1 MVMNDSQNKPLT
13 LQELPELRRKTDAV
27 SRFLK
32 QQIAA
37 HLETLR
43 PLLSPER
50 IFGRYA
56 AGKSEVSGAER
67 ALEELQKNYKGFTR
81 KPYDLSD
88 TFDTN
93 WLGLV
98 GSSLELHPWEY
109 THEIQGRAITMT
121 SPLRWVVNYR
131 TNYNLIQV
139 KNMLAGKEASRPE
152 YLRLFVINALVFQL
166 LLDRSPGLVQLFAD
180 LRYDLKMESPA
191 DLRSLPVVTITS
203 SLPSFRPSDDM
214 IMAATAFSG
223 VPAFIEL
230 LDLDAVKTPRDP
242 LRERLENLMG

>member
-1 MVMNDSQNKPLT
+1 MSDAQNKPLT
-13 LQELPELRRKTDAV
+13 LQELPELRRKTDAI

-32 QQIAA
+32 QQIGG

-43 PLLSPER
+43 PLLAPER
-50 IFGRYA
+50 LFGKYA
-56 AGKSEVSGAER
+56 GGKGEVTAAAER
-67 ALEELQKNYKGFTR
+67 ALEELRRNYKGFTR

-88 TFDTN
+88 SFDTS

-109 THEIQGRAITMT
+109 MHDIQGKPITMT
-121 SPLRWVVNYR
+121 SPLRWVINYR
-131 TNYNLIQV
+131 TNLSLIQV
-139 KNMLAGKEASRPE
+139 KNALAGKETARPE
-152 YLRLFVINALVFQL
+152 YLRMFVVNALVLQL
-166 LLDRSPGLVQLFAD
+166 LLAQNPGLVQLFAD
-180 LRYDLKMESPA
+180 LRYELKTESPA
-191 DLRSLPVVTITS
+191 DLFGLPVVNITS

-230 LDLDAVKTPRDP
+230 LDLDAVKSPKDT
-242 LRERLENLMG
+242 LREQLESLAR

>member
-1 MVMNDSQNKPLT
+1 MNDNPLT

-32 QQIAA
+32 QQIAG

-50 IFGRYA
+50 VFGKYA
-56 AGKSEVSGAER
+56 GGKSEAAGAER
-67 ALEELQKNYKGFTR
+67 ALEELKKNYKAFTR

-88 TFDTN
+88 TFDTS

-109 THEIQGRAITMT
+109 AHDVQGKPITMT
-121 SPLRWVVNYR
+121 SPLRWVINYR

-139 KNMLAGKEASRPE
+139 KSALAGKETVRPE
-152 YLRLFVINALVFQL
+152 YLRLFVVNALVLQL
-166 LLDRSPGLVQLFAD
+166 LLAQNPGLVQLFAD
-180 LRYDLKMESPA
+180 LRYELKTETPA
-191 DLRSLPVVTITS
+191 DLSGLPVVAIAS
-203 SLPSFRPSDDM
+203 NLPSFRPPDDM
-214 IMAATAFSG
+214 ISAATAFSG

-230 LDLDAVKTPRDP
+230 IDLNSVHTAKDT
-242 LRERLENLMG
+242 LRERLESLMR

>member
-1 MVMNDSQNKPLT
+1 MAMNDNPLT

-32 QQIAA
+32 QQIAG

-50 IFGRYA
+50 VFGKYA
-56 AGKSEVSGAER
+56 GGKSEAAGAER
-67 ALEELQKNYKGFTR
+67 ALEELKKNYKAFTR

-88 TFDTN
+88 TFDTS

-109 THEIQGRAITMT
+109 AHDVQGKPITMT
-121 SPLRWVVNYR
+121 SPLRWVINYR

-139 KNMLAGKEASRPE
+139 KSALAGKETVRPE
-152 YLRLFVINALVFQL
+152 YLRLFVVNALVLQL
-166 LLDRSPGLVQLFAD
+166 LLAQNPGLVQLFAD
-180 LRYDLKMESPA
+180 LRYELKTETPA
-191 DLRSLPVVTITS
+191 DLSGLPVVAIAS
-203 SLPSFRPSDDM
+203 NLPSFRPPDDM
-214 IMAATAFSG
+214 ISAATAFSG

-230 LDLDAVKTPRDP
+230 IDLNSVHTAKDT
-242 LRERLENLMG
+242 LRERLESLMR